1 MSVRPVEFSGM
12 IQRTDDVG
20 LMKQQQD
27 SRPMVEQH
35 QLQSVIVKREDD
47 LRHIV
52 LTPADSAKT
61 DTRADARDEGKNKY
75 FSKKKEKKI
84 KKEETLPVDRV
95 IKKDSGGGF
104 DLKI

>member
-47 LRHIV
+47 LRHQV
-52 LTPADSAKT
+52 LTSEESAKA
-61 DTRADARDEGKNKY
+61 DTHADAREEGKNTY
-75 FSKKKEKKI
+75 FSRKKVKKKKS
-84 KKEETLPVDRV
+84 EEASVNRV
-95 IKKDSGGGF
+95 IKKNGGAGF
-104 DLKI
+104 DMKV